1 MPASFRVIAV
11 DYDGTIAVVRSSERS
26 GAERNCGTAPPWP
39 ARAAVYRS
47 DFEELLE
54 VFPDVERH
62 FDAIV
67 AENGALVVHDGQIDT
82 QQRQI
87 SPELVE
93 SLRAT
98 GVPFRSGHVLIATD
112 AVHDGTILG
121 CIRRHGLDA
130 QLVYNRAA
138 LMVLPE
144 GVSKGTGMVH
154 ALGRM
159 ELSRHST
166 IAIGDAEND
175 HSLLQAAEIGVA
187 VGNAVPAL
195 KAHADIC
202 LEGANG
208 DAVAAFLGGPVLD
221 GTLDARPA
229 RWAVTLGKDANGNGV
244 TLPGSRVNVLIVGA
258 SGAGKS
264 YVTGLLME
272 RLVALDYTVCVLDA
286 EGDHGDL
293 ATLSG
298 VLAVGGAE
306 PPPSP
311 ARLATIVRNR
321 FSSVIAD
328 LSLLAPEQKRSYC
341 TDALAALEGLRQQRG
356 YPHWIVVEEA
366 DQLLFGS
373 PLPTESGPTG
383 YCLVTHRPGTLHERT
398 LAAMDV
404 VIALPG
410 AERHAH
416 VPLTASQHEQPFTL
430 PARHALLATL
440 AGVTELEVDDRLL
453 RHVRHRQKYAHAQ
466 VPPERRFFFGSNGS
480 SGRTAG
486 NMSEF
491 RSELRRLSEHVLRT
505 HLRAGDFS
513 RWIREVLADDELGR
527 RVREVERWFRTDSA
541 AAPESAVEAIVTAIN
556 SRYECNA
563 EAATP

>member
-11 DYDGTIAVVRSSERS
+11 DYDGTIAESDRPNEAVLSAI
-26 GAERNCGTAPPWP
+26 AELRRRGRRILLCTG
-39 ARAAVYRS
+39 RIL
-47 DFEELLE
+47 EELLE

-67 AENGALVVHDGQIDT
+67 AENGAVVAHKGQIDT
-82 QQRQI
+82 QQRQL
-87 SPELVE
+87 SSELVE
-93 SLRAT
+93 SLRAE
-98 GVPFRSGHVLIATD
+98 GIPFRSGHVLIATD
-112 AVHDGTILG
+112 AVHDSAILE

-130 QLVYNRAA
+130 QLVYNRSA

-154 ALGRM
+154 ALGRL

-208 DAVAAFLGGPVLD
+208 DAVAAFLRGPVLED
-221 GTLDARPA
+221 TMAVQPA
-229 RWAVTLGKDANGNGV
+229 RYSVTLGRDAKDSEVGV
-244 TLPGSRVNVLIVGA
+244 PGSRMNVLIAGA

-264 YVTGLLME
+264 YVTGLLVE

-286 EGDHGDL
+286 EGDHSDL
-293 ATLSG
+293 ETLPG
-298 VLAVGGAE
+298 VLAVGGTE
-306 PPPSP
+306 TLPSP
-311 ARLATIVRNR
+311 ERLATMVRNR

-341 TDALAALEGLRQQRG
+341 TGALAALERLRQQRG
-356 YPHWIVVEEA
+356 YPHWIVIEEA

-383 YCLVTHRPGTLHERT
+383 YCLVTHRPGTLHERA
-398 LAAMDV
+398 LAAMDA

-416 VPLTASQHEQPFTL
+416 VPPTGESEHGQPFTL
-430 PARHALLATL
+430 SARHALLATQ
-440 AGVTELEVDDRLL
+440 AGVTELEFDARLL
-453 RHVRHRQKYAHAQ
+453 RHVRHRHKYAHAQ
-466 VPPERRFFFGSNGS
+466 VPPERRFFFRANGS
-480 SGRTAG
+480 SRRTAG

-491 RSELRRLSEHVLRT
+491 RSELRRSSEQVLRA
-505 HLRAGDFS
+505 HLQAGDFS
-513 RWIREVLADDELGR
+513 RWIRDVLADDELGR
-527 RVREVERWFRTDSA
+527 RVREVERWFRADSA
-541 AAPESAVEAIVTAIN
+541 AAPDGAVEAIITAIDV
-556 SRYECNA
+556 RYECNTG
-563 EAATP
+563 AAP